1 MGCSRDMCDRYDWDH
16 EYFERMDM
24 RSNDMCLEAHR
35 TRNPGYQTYQE
46 KLDGAEFVGAV
57 IINMPQPNSSDD
69 ESMPGLQDRAM
80 DDCSSVS
87 STDNDDDDDD
97 SIHTDGEMTGWKH
110 KSLLEI
116 IGGQHHGILKRRSA
130 AENSEHRL
138 GMGAPVLFNYVIYN
152 GNRPKKARAIADF
165 QQATV

>member
-1 MGCSRDMCDRYDWDH
+1 
-16 EYFERMDM
+16 
-24 RSNDMCLEAHR
+24 
-35 TRNPGYQTYQE
+35 
-46 KLDGAEFVGAV
+46 
-57 IINMPQPNSSDD
+57 MPQPNSSDD

-87 STDNDDDDDD
+87 SANDDDDDDD

-110 KSLLEI
+110 KSLMEI
-116 IGGQHHGILKRRSA
+116 ISGQHHGTLKRRSA

-138 GMGAPVLFNYVIYN
+138 GMGTPVLFNYVIYN